1 MVRSAP
7 MKAPARGAARGPRS
21 TRRRAEILR
30 SASAA
35 FARRGFH
42 GTSVEEIA
50 TALGMTK
57 GSLYYYFRSKQEIL
71 FFCHDYSLDML
82 LALLAEVKK
91 SPAPADVRLRHLIE
105 GFVRV
110 IVDEL
115 QGTPL
120 TQDVQALSPHL
131 LRRVVAKRDRFD
143 RGLRDLVREGM
154 EQGVFAPGDAK
165 LLGFAVLGTLNWIT
179 RWYSPKG
186 PAHSAEI
193 ARAYADFV
201 LGGLRGEPAATLTA
215 YSKKGTSSTA

>member
-1 MVRSAP
+1 
-7 MKAPARGAARGPRS
+7 MKAPPRGAAQGPRS
-21 TRRRAEILR
+21 KRRRAEILR

-35 FARRGFH
+35 FASRGFH

-50 TALGMTK
+50 AALGMTK
-57 GSLYYYFRSKQEIL
+57 GNLYYYFRNKQEIL

-82 LALLAEVKK
+82 LELLARVRA
-91 SPAPADVRLRHLIE
+91 SPAPADVRLRELIE
-105 GFVRV
+105 GFVAV

-120 TQDVQALSPHL
+120 TQDVQALSPEL

-143 RGLRDLVREGM
+143 RGLRELVREGM
-154 EQGVFAPGDAK
+154 EQGVFAAGDPK

-179 RWYSPKG
+179 RWYSPRG
-186 PAHSAEI
+186 PSHSADI

-201 LGGLRGEPAATLTA
+201 LDGLRGGRVARKP
-215 YSKKGTSSTA
+215 

>member
-1 MVRSAP
+1 
-7 MKAPARGAARGPRS
+7 MKASPRAAAKGPRS

-35 FARRGFH
+35 FARGGFH
-42 GTSVEEIA
+42 GTSVEQIA

-71 FFCHDYSLDML
+71 FFCHDYSLDILLEL
-82 LALLAEVKK
+82 LARVEG
-91 SPAPADVRLRHLIE
+91 SGAPADVRLRELVE
-105 GFVRV
+105 GFVQM

-120 TQDVQALSPHL
+120 TQDVQALSPAL

-143 RGLRDLVREGM
+143 RGLRAIVRQGM
-154 EQGVFAPGDAK
+154 DEGVFAPGDPK
-165 LLGFAVLGTLNWIT
+165 LLGFAVLGSVNWIT

-186 PAHSAEI
+186 PAHAAEI

-201 LGGLRGEPAATLTA
+201 LDGLRGRRAPD
-215 YSKKGTSSTA
+215 

>member
-1 MVRSAP
+1 
-7 MKAPARGAARGPRS
+7 MKASPRGAAHGPRS

-42 GTSVEEIA
+42 GTSVQEIA

-57 GSLYYYFRSKQEIL
+57 GSLYYYFRNKQEIL
-71 FFCHDYSLDML
+71 YFCHDYSLDML
-82 LALLAEVKK
+82 LELLARVRA
-91 SPAPADVRLRHLIE
+91 SNDPPDTRLRELIE

-120 TQDVQALSPHL
+120 TQDVQALSPEL

-143 RGLRDLVREGM
+143 RGLREIVREGM
-154 EQGVFAPGDAK
+154 EQGVFAAGDPK
-165 LLGFAVLGTLNWIT
+165 LLGFAVLGSINWIT
-179 RWYSPKG
+179 RWYSPQG
-186 PAHSAEI
+186 PARSADI

-201 LGGLRGEPAATLTA
+201 LHGLRGPARRAR
-215 YSKKGTSSTA
+215 

>member
-1 MVRSAP
+1 MVRSAG
-7 MKAPARGAARGPRS
+7 MKATPRGPARGPRS
-21 TRRRAEILR
+21 TRRRAEILK

-42 GTSVEEIA
+42 GTSVEDIA

-57 GSLYYYFRSKQEIL
+57 GSLYYYFRNKQEIL

-82 LALLAEVKK
+82 LELLARVEA
-91 SPAPADVRLRHLIE
+91 SDAPADTRLRELIE

-120 TQDVQALSPHL
+120 TQDVQALSPEL

-143 RGLRDLVREGM
+143 RGLRGIVRRGM
-154 EQGVFAPGDAK
+154 EEGAFAAGDPK
-165 LLGFAVLGTLNWIT
+165 LLGFAILGSVNWIT

-186 PAHSAEI
+186 SAHAAEI

-201 LGGLRGEPAATLTA
+201 LDGLRGPRAAR
-215 YSKKGTSSTA
+215 